1 MLEFPGG
8 VLGGKGGGGEVKTFK
23 EMYEASLEFL
33 DRWGA
38 CPSVKRA
45 FSKTIQ

>member
-1 MLEFPGG
+1 MSWGCVGG
-8 VLGGKGGGGEVKTFK
+8 QGGGGEVKTKTFK

-38 CPSVKRA
+38 YPSVKRV
-45 FSKTIQ
+45 FSKTTQ